1 MSSES
6 RFLIPIR
13 GYRIF
18 TIKQVISNSMQMK
31 HLAQYRL
38 QKFYLGFENI
48 YSIVNQHD
56 INIFNDLMKLSPI
69 HLVCFHWRSSI
80 FNVVFPAIE
89 KRMSWIMGLYIKSIK
104 WEAIA
109 LGSTFQSLYPAF
121 IVSKIMKEYVHIQ
134 GQAFLR
140 RLSTSPN
147 IKDRLYG
154 STHHNVGLKTTAQP
168 KTQVQALNNN
178 YAFHKYQ

>member
-18 TIKQVISNSMQMK
+18 TTKQVISNSMQMK
-31 HLAQYRL
+31 RIAQYRL
-38 QKFYLGFENI
+38 QKFNVDFENI
-48 YSIVNQHD
+48 YSIVNQHN
-56 INIFNDLMKLSPI
+56 INIFNNPTKVIPV
-69 HLVCFHWRSSI
+69 HLGCFSWRSSMLS
-80 FNVVFPAIE
+80 VVFPAVM
-89 KRMSWIMGLYIKSIK
+89 KRMSWIMGLYNKIIK
-104 WEAIA
+104 WDAIA

-121 IVSKIMKEYVHIQ
+121 RVNKIMKEYVHIQ
-134 GQAFLR
+134 GQAFLG

-147 IKDRLYG
+147 IEARLYG
-154 STHHNVGLKTTAQP
+154 STHHNVGLKSTAQP
-168 KTQVQALNNN
+168 KIQVQALNNN

>member
-18 TIKQVISNSMQMK
+18 TIKQVISNSMQMT

-56 INIFNDLMKLSPI
+56 INIFNDLMKLSPV
-69 HLVCFHWRSSI
+69 HLVCFH
-80 FNVVFPAIE
+80 
-89 KRMSWIMGLYIKSIK
+89 
-104 WEAIA
+104 
-109 LGSTFQSLYPAF
+109 
-121 IVSKIMKEYVHIQ
+121 
-134 GQAFLR
+134 
-140 RLSTSPN
+140 
-147 IKDRLYG
+147 
-154 STHHNVGLKTTAQP
+154 
-168 KTQVQALNNN
+168 
-178 YAFHKYQ
+178 